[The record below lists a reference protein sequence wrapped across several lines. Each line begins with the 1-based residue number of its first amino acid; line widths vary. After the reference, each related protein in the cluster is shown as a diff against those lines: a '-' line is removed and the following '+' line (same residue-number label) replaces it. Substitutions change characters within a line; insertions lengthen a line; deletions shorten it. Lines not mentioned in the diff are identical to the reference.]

1 MIAGTSF
8 QAGFDSLHLS
18 KPQGIFLD
26 TFYNALYVADS
37 ENHRIQR
44 FRPIGNFT
52 GETVAGINQSGVGLY
67 QLKYPSSIYVLNN
80 RDIFIT
86 DSHNKRIVRWTLGN
100 YTAGGSCII
109 GCTDQAEALQNVLQ
123 HPINIKFDSYGNMI
137 ISDLSS
143 HSIQKF
149 ELVNNQC

>member
-1 MIAGTSF
+1 MMRVSGLLVKILSILDTYNHRVVMWKPHAKAGILIAGTSF

-52 GETVAGINQSGVGLY
+52 GETVAGINQSGVGLVFMC
-67 QLKYPSSIYVLNN
+67 LTIEIYLLLILTISVLFVG
-80 RDIFIT
+80 R
-86 DSHNKRIVRWTLGN
+86 
-100 YTAGGSCII
+100 
-109 GCTDQAEALQNVLQ
+109 
-123 HPINIKFDSYGNMI
+123 
-137 ISDLSS
+137 
-143 HSIQKF
+143 
-149 ELVNNQC
+149 